1 MKTLNKYLFN
11 QSLIPFVLSVG
22 VITTVLFLQ
31 FLIRAVDRFLG
42 KGLDALTIFE
52 YLYLNLAWIIALSV
66 PMSLLIS
73 SVMTFGRMAQ
83 QNEITALKSAGVS
96 LYNIIKPALW
106 FGTFVAVGLCIF
118 NNFILPEMNYNARLL
133 ARDIYKKKPE
143 LSIEPGYFVDMIPQ
157 YTMIV
162 KEMDGKDFKDVKIF
176 SKNKESEQTT
186 IYANAGSLSSN
197 DNIITIDLMDGE
209 IHEIDLS
216 DYDYYRKIRFK
227 THQITISMDELMLN
241 RTTESNRTD
250 REMRVPQMIDEIA
263 RNKLLISQIYE
274 RIDKVKAEIGITDP
288 NINSLEN
295 IEKEVDKLKQSK
307 VNTNVRDEQYN
318 ENVPIPNIENKQ
330 YILSLTN
337 NARQFKNEFTLIEN
351 YEKTNNKFKVEIH
364 KKFTLA
370 IACILFT
377 LVGAPL
383 GILVRSG
390 GMTIASGLSIAFFLF
405 TLITPTPQ
413 SIEIILKSSP
423 SVLIISKATFHT
435 SPVHDLVVSIG
446 ICCSFQSLG
455 NISCIAIQPLS
466 FIHFKEF
473 IISFLICLY
482 VWRPSIKITS
492 YVFLFSLKK
501 SSEVFLI
508 LPPEHGSTPVLLR
521 TGKES
526 KSEFEAHPI
535 SKYSGLL

>member
-197 DNIITIDLMDGE
+197 GNIITIDLMDGE

-307 VNTNVRDEQYN
+307 VNVNVRDEQYN

-390 GMTIASGLSIAFFLF
+390 GMTIASGLSIAFFLIYYIL
-405 TLITPTPQ
+405 LIWGEQLADRNLLNPGLGSWLPNIILFV
-413 SIEIILKSSP
+413 SGMIILK
-423 SVLIISKATFHT
+423 
-435 SPVHDLVVSIG
+435 
-446 ICCSFQSLG
+446 
-455 NISCIAIQPLS
+455 LS
-466 FIHFKEF
+466 N
-473 IISFLICLY
+473 
-482 VWRPSIKITS
+482 
-492 YVFLFSLKK
+492 KK
-501 SSEVFLI
+501 N
-508 LPPEHGSTPVLLR
+508 
-521 TGKES
+521 
-526 KSEFEAHPI
+526 
-535 SKYSGLL
+535 

>member
-1 MKTLNKYLFN
+1 MNTLNKYLFK
-11 QSLIPFVLSVG
+11 QSLIPFLLSVA

-73 SVMTFGRMAQ
+73 SVMTFGRMSQ
-83 QNEITALKSAGVS
+83 QNEITALKSAGVN
-96 LYNIIKPALW
+96 LYNIIKPAIL
-106 FGTFVAVGLCIF
+106 FGSLVGIGLCLF

-176 SKNKESEQTT
+176 SKNQKSEQTT
-186 IYANAGSLSSN
+186 IYANQGSLSSDGN
-197 DNIITIDLMDGE
+197 MITIDLMDGE

-216 DYDYYRKIRFK
+216 DYDYYRKIKFK
-227 THQITISMDELMLN
+227 THQIMISMDELMLN

-250 REMRVPQMIDEIA
+250 REMRIPQMIDEIK
-263 RNKLLISQIYE
+263 RNKILISQIYE
-274 RIDKVKAEIGITDP
+274 RIDNVKKEIGIT
-288 NINSLEN
+288 NLNANTLES
-295 IEKEVDKLKQSK
+295 IQKEVEKLKQKHIEISSSG
-307 VNTNVRDEQYN
+307 N
-318 ENVPIPNIENKQ
+318 ELNDNSIISNLEDKQ

-370 IACILFT
+370 LACVLFT
-377 LVGAPL
+377 MVGAPL
-383 GILVRSG
+383 GILVRNG
-390 GMTIASGLSIAFFLF
+390 GMTIASGLSIAFFLVYYIL
-405 TLITPTPQ
+405 LIWGEQLADRNLLNPGLGSWLPN
-413 SIEIILKSSP
+413 IILF
-423 SVLIISKATFHT
+423 ISGMVILK
-435 SPVHDLVVSIG
+435 
-446 ICCSFQSLG
+446 
-455 NISCIAIQPLS
+455 LS
-466 FIHFKEF
+466 N
-473 IISFLICLY
+473 
-482 VWRPSIKITS
+482 
-492 YVFLFSLKK
+492 KK
-501 SSEVFLI
+501 N
-508 LPPEHGSTPVLLR
+508 
-521 TGKES
+521 
-526 KSEFEAHPI
+526 
-535 SKYSGLL
+535 

>member
-1 MKTLNKYLFN
+1 MNTLNKYLFK
-11 QSLIPFVLSVG
+11 QSLIPFLLSVA

-42 KGLDALTIFE
+42 KGLDVFTIFE

-83 QNEITALKSAGVS
+83 QNEITALKSAGVN
-96 LYNIIKPALW
+96 LYNIIKPAIL
-106 FGTFVAVGLCIF
+106 FGSLVGIGLCLF

-176 SKNKESEQTT
+176 SKNQKSEQTT
-186 IYANAGSLSSN
+186 IYANQGSLSSDGN
-197 DNIITIDLMDGE
+197 MITIDLMDGE

-216 DYDYYRKIRFK
+216 DYDYYRKIKFK
-227 THQITISMDELMLN
+227 THQIMISMDELMLN

-250 REMRVPQMIDEIA
+250 REMRIPQMIDEIK
-263 RNKLLISQIYE
+263 RNKILISQIYE
-274 RIDKVKAEIGITDP
+274 RIEKVKKEIGIT
-288 NINSLEN
+288 NLNANTLESIQEE
-295 IEKEVDKLKQSK
+295 IEKLKQKQIEISSS
-307 VNTNVRDEQYN
+307 EN
-318 ENVPIPNIENKQ
+318 ELNDDSIISNLEDKQ

-370 IACILFT
+370 LACVLFT
-377 LVGAPL
+377 MVGAPL
-383 GILVRSG
+383 GILVRNG
-390 GMTIASGLSIAFFLF
+390 GMTIASGLSIAFFLVYYIL
-405 TLITPTPQ
+405 LIWGEQLADRNLLNPGLGSWLPN
-413 SIEIILKSSP
+413 IILFMSGMVILK
-423 SVLIISKATFHT
+423 
-435 SPVHDLVVSIG
+435 
-446 ICCSFQSLG
+446 
-455 NISCIAIQPLS
+455 LS
-466 FIHFKEF
+466 N
-473 IISFLICLY
+473 
-482 VWRPSIKITS
+482 
-492 YVFLFSLKK
+492 KK
-501 SSEVFLI
+501 N
-508 LPPEHGSTPVLLR
+508 
-521 TGKES
+521 
-526 KSEFEAHPI
+526 
-535 SKYSGLL
+535 

>member
-1 MKTLNKYLFN
+1 MNTLNKYLFK

-83 QNEITALKSAGVS
+83 QNEITALKSAGVN

-106 FGTFVAVGLCIF
+106 FGTFVAIGLCIF

-176 SKNKESEQTT
+176 SKNQKSEQTT
-186 IYANAGSLSSN
+186 IYANEGSLSSN
-197 DNIITIDLMDGE
+197 GNMITINLINGE

-241 RTTESNRTD
+241 RTTESSRTD
-250 REMRVPQMIDEIA
+250 REMRVPQMINEIEK
-263 RNKLLISQIYE
+263 NKLLIAQIYE

-288 NINSLEN
+288 SANSLEN
-295 IEKEVDKLKQSK
+295 IEKEVDKLKQST
-307 VNTNVRDEQYN
+307 VDTTVQDQQYS

-383 GILVRSG
+383 GILVRNG
-390 GMTIASGLSIAFFLF
+390 GMTIASGLSIAFFLIYYIL
-405 TLITPTPQ
+405 LIWGEQLADRNLLNPGLGSWLPNIILFV
-413 SIEIILKSSP
+413 SGMIILK
-423 SVLIISKATFHT
+423 
-435 SPVHDLVVSIG
+435 
-446 ICCSFQSLG
+446 
-455 NISCIAIQPLS
+455 LS
-466 FIHFKEF
+466 N
-473 IISFLICLY
+473 
-482 VWRPSIKITS
+482 
-492 YVFLFSLKK
+492 KK
-501 SSEVFLI
+501 N
-508 LPPEHGSTPVLLR
+508 
-521 TGKES
+521 
-526 KSEFEAHPI
+526 
-535 SKYSGLL
+535 

>member
-1 MKTLNKYLFN
+1 MNTLNKYLFK
-11 QSLIPFVLSVG
+11 QSLIPFLLSVA
-22 VITTVLFLQ
+22 VITTVLFLL

-83 QNEITALKSAGVS
+83 QNEITALKSAGVN

-106 FGTFVAVGLCIF
+106 FGAMVATALCFF

-176 SKNKESEQTT
+176 SKNQKSEQTT
-186 IYANAGSLSSN
+186 IYANQGSLSSDGN
-197 DNIITIDLMDGE
+197 MITIDLQDGE

-227 THQITISMDELMLN
+227 THQIIISMDDLMLN
-241 RTTESNRTD
+241 RTSESNRTD
-250 REMRVPQMIDEIA
+250 REMRVPQMIQEIEK
-263 RNKLLISQIYE
+263 NKILINQIYD
-274 RIDKVKAEIGITDP
+274 RIENVKKEIGITNP
-288 NINSLEN
+288 NANTLEIIENEIELLKEKKAN
-295 IEKEVDKLKQSK
+295 IIKED
-307 VNTNVRDEQYN
+307 RDYN
-318 ENVPIPNIENKQ
+318 EDVPVSAFENKD

-370 IACILFT
+370 LACILFT
-377 LVGAPL
+377 MVGAPL
-383 GILVRSG
+383 GILVRNG
-390 GMTIASGLSIAFFLF
+390 GMTIASGLSIAFFLVYYIL
-405 TLITPTPQ
+405 LIWGEQLADRNLINPGLGSWLPNIILFV
-413 SIEIILKSSP
+413 SGMIILK
-423 SVLIISKATFHT
+423 
-435 SPVHDLVVSIG
+435 
-446 ICCSFQSLG
+446 
-455 NISCIAIQPLS
+455 LS
-466 FIHFKEF
+466 N
-473 IISFLICLY
+473 
-482 VWRPSIKITS
+482 
-492 YVFLFSLKK
+492 KK
-501 SSEVFLI
+501 N
-508 LPPEHGSTPVLLR
+508 
-521 TGKES
+521 
-526 KSEFEAHPI
+526 
-535 SKYSGLL
+535 

>member
-83 QNEITALKSAGVS
+83 QNEITALKSAGVN

-106 FGTFVAVGLCIF
+106 FGTFVAIGLCLF

-133 ARDIYKKKPE
+133 ARDIYQKKPE

-176 SKNKESEQTT
+176 SKNQESEQTT
-186 IYANAGSLSSN
+186 IYANEGSLSSN
-197 DNIITIDLMDGE
+197 GNMITINLVNGE

-241 RTTESNRTD
+241 RTTESSRTD
-250 REMRVPQMIDEIA
+250 REMRVPQMIDEIEK
-263 RNKLLISQIYE
+263 NKLLISQIYE
-274 RIDKVKAEIGITDP
+274 RIEKVKTEIGITDP
-288 NINSLEN
+288 NANSLEN
-295 IEKEVDKLKQSK
+295 IEKEVDKLKQNK
-307 VNTNVRDEQYN
+307 TNTDIPEEQYN
-318 ENVPIPNIENKQ
+318 EDVVIPNIENKQ

-390 GMTIASGLSIAFFLF
+390 GMTIASGLSIAFFLIYYIL
-405 TLITPTPQ
+405 LIWGEQLADRNLLNPGLGSWLPNIILFV
-413 SIEIILKSSP
+413 SGMIILK
-423 SVLIISKATFHT
+423 
-435 SPVHDLVVSIG
+435 
-446 ICCSFQSLG
+446 
-455 NISCIAIQPLS
+455 LS
-466 FIHFKEF
+466 N
-473 IISFLICLY
+473 
-482 VWRPSIKITS
+482 
-492 YVFLFSLKK
+492 KK
-501 SSEVFLI
+501 N
-508 LPPEHGSTPVLLR
+508 
-521 TGKES
+521 
-526 KSEFEAHPI
+526 
-535 SKYSGLL
+535 

>member
-176 SKNKESEQTT
+176 SKNKESEQIT

-197 DNIITIDLMDGE
+197 GNIITIDLMDGE

-250 REMRVPQMIDEIA
+250 REMRVPQMINEIS

-307 VNTNVRDEQYN
+307 VNANVRDEQYN

-390 GMTIASGLSIAFFLF
+390 GMTIASGLSIAFFLIYYIL
-405 TLITPTPQ
+405 LIWGEQLADRNLLNPGLGSWLPNIILFV
-413 SIEIILKSSP
+413 SGMIILK
-423 SVLIISKATFHT
+423 
-435 SPVHDLVVSIG
+435 
-446 ICCSFQSLG
+446 
-455 NISCIAIQPLS
+455 LS
-466 FIHFKEF
+466 N
-473 IISFLICLY
+473 
-482 VWRPSIKITS
+482 
-492 YVFLFSLKK
+492 KK
-501 SSEVFLI
+501 N
-508 LPPEHGSTPVLLR
+508 
-521 TGKES
+521 
-526 KSEFEAHPI
+526 
-535 SKYSGLL
+535 

>member
-83 QNEITALKSAGVS
+83 QNEITALKSAGVN

-106 FGTFVAVGLCIF
+106 FGTIVAIGLCLF

-133 ARDIYKKKPE
+133 ARDIYQKKPE

-176 SKNKESEQTT
+176 SKNQESEQTT
-186 IYANAGSLSSN
+186 IYANEGSLSSN
-197 DNIITIDLMDGE
+197 GNMITINLVNGE

-241 RTTESNRTD
+241 RTTESSRTD
-250 REMRVPQMIDEIA
+250 REMRVPQMIDEIEK
-263 RNKLLISQIYE
+263 NKLLISQIYE
-274 RIDKVKAEIGITDP
+274 RIEKVKTEIGITDP
-288 NINSLEN
+288 NANSLEN
-295 IEKEVDKLKQSK
+295 IEKEVDKLKQNK
-307 VNTNVRDEQYN
+307 TNADIPEEQYN
-318 ENVPIPNIENKQ
+318 EDVVIPNIENKQ

-390 GMTIASGLSIAFFLF
+390 GMTIASGLSIAFFLIYYIL
-405 TLITPTPQ
+405 LIWGEQLADRNLLNPGLGSWLPNIILFV
-413 SIEIILKSSP
+413 SGMIILK
-423 SVLIISKATFHT
+423 
-435 SPVHDLVVSIG
+435 
-446 ICCSFQSLG
+446 
-455 NISCIAIQPLS
+455 LS
-466 FIHFKEF
+466 N
-473 IISFLICLY
+473 
-482 VWRPSIKITS
+482 
-492 YVFLFSLKK
+492 KK
-501 SSEVFLI
+501 N
-508 LPPEHGSTPVLLR
+508 
-521 TGKES
+521 
-526 KSEFEAHPI
+526 
-535 SKYSGLL
+535 

>member
-1 MKTLNKYLFN
+1 MNTLNKYLFK
-11 QSLIPFVLSVG
+11 QSLIPFLLSVA

-83 QNEITALKSAGVS
+83 QNEITALKSAGIN
-96 LYNIIKPALW
+96 LYNIIKPAIL
-106 FGTFVAVGLCIF
+106 FGSLVGIGLCLF

-176 SKNKESEQTT
+176 SKNQKSEQTT
-186 IYANAGSLSSN
+186 IYANQGSLSSDGN
-197 DNIITIDLMDGE
+197 MITIDLMDGE

-216 DYDYYRKIRFK
+216 DYDYYRKIKFK
-227 THQITISMDELMLN
+227 THQIMISMDELMLN

-250 REMRVPQMIDEIA
+250 REMRIPQMIDEIK
-263 RNKLLISQIYE
+263 RNKILIYQIYE
-274 RIDKVKAEIGITDP
+274 RIDNVKKEIGIT
-288 NINSLEN
+288 NLNANTLES
-295 IEKEVDKLKQSK
+295 IQDEVEKLKQKQIGISSS
-307 VNTNVRDEQYN
+307 EN
-318 ENVPIPNIENKQ
+318 ELNDDSIVSNLENKQ

-370 IACILFT
+370 LACVLFT
-377 LVGAPL
+377 MVGAPL
-383 GILVRSG
+383 GILVRNG
-390 GMTIASGLSIAFFLF
+390 GMTIASGLSIAFFLVYYIL
-405 TLITPTPQ
+405 LIWGEQLADRNLLNPGLGSWLPN
-413 SIEIILKSSP
+413 IILF
-423 SVLIISKATFHT
+423 ISGMVILK
-435 SPVHDLVVSIG
+435 
-446 ICCSFQSLG
+446 
-455 NISCIAIQPLS
+455 LS
-466 FIHFKEF
+466 N
-473 IISFLICLY
+473 
-482 VWRPSIKITS
+482 
-492 YVFLFSLKK
+492 KK
-501 SSEVFLI
+501 N
-508 LPPEHGSTPVLLR
+508 
-521 TGKES
+521 
-526 KSEFEAHPI
+526 
-535 SKYSGLL
+535 

>member
-176 SKNKESEQTT
+176 SKNNESEQTT

-288 NINSLEN
+288 NVNSLEN

-337 NARQFKNEFTLIEN
+337 IARQFKNEFTLIEN

-390 GMTIASGLSIAFFLF
+390 GMTIASGLSIAFFLIYYIL
-405 TLITPTPQ
+405 LIWGEQLADRNLLNPGLGSWLPNIILFV
-413 SIEIILKSSP
+413 SGMIILK
-423 SVLIISKATFHT
+423 
-435 SPVHDLVVSIG
+435 
-446 ICCSFQSLG
+446 
-455 NISCIAIQPLS
+455 LS
-466 FIHFKEF
+466 N
-473 IISFLICLY
+473 
-482 VWRPSIKITS
+482 
-492 YVFLFSLKK
+492 KK
-501 SSEVFLI
+501 N
-508 LPPEHGSTPVLLR
+508 
-521 TGKES
+521 
-526 KSEFEAHPI
+526 
-535 SKYSGLL
+535 

>member
-83 QNEITALKSAGVS
+83 QNEITALKSAGVN

-106 FGTFVAVGLCIF
+106 FGTFVAIGLCLF

-133 ARDIYKKKPE
+133 ARDIYQKKPE

-176 SKNKESEQTT
+176 SKNQESEQTT
-186 IYANAGSLSSN
+186 IYANEGSLSSN
-197 DNIITIDLMDGE
+197 GNMITINLVNGE

-241 RTTESNRTD
+241 RTTESSRTD
-250 REMRVPQMIDEIA
+250 REMRVPQMIDEIEK
-263 RNKLLISQIYE
+263 NKLLISQIYE
-274 RIDKVKAEIGITDP
+274 RIEKVKTEIGITDP
-288 NINSLEN
+288 NANSLEN
-295 IEKEVDKLKQSK
+295 IEKEVDKLKQNK
-307 VNTNVRDEQYN
+307 TNADIPEEQYN
-318 ENVPIPNIENKQ
+318 EDVVIPNIENKQ

-390 GMTIASGLSIAFFLF
+390 GMTIASGLSIAFFLIYYIL
-405 TLITPTPQ
+405 LIWGEQLADRNLLNPGLGSWLPNIILFV
-413 SIEIILKSSP
+413 SGMIILK
-423 SVLIISKATFHT
+423 
-435 SPVHDLVVSIG
+435 
-446 ICCSFQSLG
+446 
-455 NISCIAIQPLS
+455 LS
-466 FIHFKEF
+466 N
-473 IISFLICLY
+473 
-482 VWRPSIKITS
+482 
-492 YVFLFSLKK
+492 KK
-501 SSEVFLI
+501 N
-508 LPPEHGSTPVLLR
+508 
-521 TGKES
+521 
-526 KSEFEAHPI
+526 
-535 SKYSGLL
+535 

>member
-1 MKTLNKYLFN
+1 MNTLNKYLFK
-11 QSLIPFVLSVG
+11 QSLIPFLLSVA

-83 QNEITALKSAGVS
+83 QNEITALKSAGVN

-106 FGTFVAVGLCIF
+106 FGAMVATALCFF

-176 SKNKESEQTT
+176 SKNQKSEQTT
-186 IYANAGSLSSN
+186 IYANQGSLSSDGN
-197 DNIITIDLMDGE
+197 MITIDLQDGE

-227 THQITISMDELMLN
+227 THQIIISMDDLMLN
-241 RTTESNRTD
+241 RTSESNRTD
-250 REMRVPQMIDEIA
+250 REMRVPQMIQEIDK
-263 RNKLLISQIYE
+263 NKILINQIYD
-274 RIDKVKAEIGITDP
+274 RIENVKKEIGITNP
-288 NINSLEN
+288 NANTLEIIENEIELLKEKKAN
-295 IEKEVDKLKQSK
+295 IIKED
-307 VNTNVRDEQYN
+307 RDYN
-318 ENVPIPNIENKQ
+318 EDVPVSAFENKD

-370 IACILFT
+370 LACILFT
-377 LVGAPL
+377 MVGAPL
-383 GILVRSG
+383 GILVRNG
-390 GMTIASGLSIAFFLF
+390 GMTIASGLSIAFFLIYYIL
-405 TLITPTPQ
+405 LIWGEQLADRNLINPGLGSWLPNIILFV
-413 SIEIILKSSP
+413 SGMIILK
-423 SVLIISKATFHT
+423 
-435 SPVHDLVVSIG
+435 
-446 ICCSFQSLG
+446 
-455 NISCIAIQPLS
+455 LS
-466 FIHFKEF
+466 N
-473 IISFLICLY
+473 
-482 VWRPSIKITS
+482 
-492 YVFLFSLKK
+492 KK
-501 SSEVFLI
+501 N
-508 LPPEHGSTPVLLR
+508 
-521 TGKES
+521 
-526 KSEFEAHPI
+526 
-535 SKYSGLL
+535 

>member
-1 MKTLNKYLFN
+1 MNTLNKYLFK
-11 QSLIPFVLSVG
+11 QSLIPFLLSVA

-42 KGLDALTIFE
+42 KGLDVLTIFE

-83 QNEITALKSAGVS
+83 QNEITALKSAGVN
-96 LYNIIKPALW
+96 LYNIIKPAIL
-106 FGTFVAVGLCIF
+106 FGSLVGIGLCIF

-176 SKNKESEQTT
+176 SKNQKSEQTT
-186 IYANAGSLSSN
+186 IYANQGSLSSDGN
-197 DNIITIDLMDGE
+197 MITIDLMDGE

-216 DYDYYRKIRFK
+216 DYDYYRKIKFK
-227 THQITISMDELMLN
+227 THQIMISMDELMLN

-250 REMRVPQMIDEIA
+250 REMRIPQMIDEIK
-263 RNKLLISQIYE
+263 RNKILISQIYE
-274 RIDKVKAEIGITDP
+274 RIENVKKEIGIT
-288 NINSLEN
+288 NLNANTLESIQEE
-295 IEKEVDKLKQSK
+295 IEKLKQKQIEISSS
-307 VNTNVRDEQYN
+307 EN
-318 ENVPIPNIENKQ
+318 ELNDDSIISNLEDKQ

-370 IACILFT
+370 LACVLFT
-377 LVGAPL
+377 MVGAPL
-383 GILVRSG
+383 GILVRNG
-390 GMTIASGLSIAFFLF
+390 GMTIASGLSIAFFLVYYIL
-405 TLITPTPQ
+405 LIWGEQLADRNLLNPGLGSWLPN
-413 SIEIILKSSP
+413 IILF
-423 SVLIISKATFHT
+423 ISGMVILK
-435 SPVHDLVVSIG
+435 
-446 ICCSFQSLG
+446 
-455 NISCIAIQPLS
+455 LS
-466 FIHFKEF
+466 N
-473 IISFLICLY
+473 
-482 VWRPSIKITS
+482 
-492 YVFLFSLKK
+492 KK
-501 SSEVFLI
+501 N
-508 LPPEHGSTPVLLR
+508 
-521 TGKES
+521 
-526 KSEFEAHPI
+526 
-535 SKYSGLL
+535 

>member
-83 QNEITALKSAGVS
+83 QNEITALKSAGVN

-106 FGTFVAVGLCIF
+106 FGTFVAIGLCLF

-133 ARDIYKKKPE
+133 ARDIYQKKPE

-176 SKNKESEQTT
+176 SKNQESEQTT
-186 IYANAGSLSSN
+186 IYANEGSLSSN
-197 DNIITIDLMDGE
+197 GNMITINLVNGE

-241 RTTESNRTD
+241 RTTESSRTD
-250 REMRVPQMIDEIA
+250 REMRVPQMIDEIEK
-263 RNKLLISQIYE
+263 NKLLISQIYE
-274 RIDKVKAEIGITDP
+274 RIEKVKTEIGITDP
-288 NINSLEN
+288 KANSLEN
-295 IEKEVDKLKQSK
+295 IEKEVDKLKQNK
-307 VNTNVRDEQYN
+307 MNADIREEQYN
-318 ENVPIPNIENKQ
+318 EDVVIPNIENKQ

-390 GMTIASGLSIAFFLF
+390 GMTIASGLSIAFFLIYYIL
-405 TLITPTPQ
+405 LIWGEQLADRNLLNPGLGSWLPNIILFV
-413 SIEIILKSSP
+413 SGMIILK
-423 SVLIISKATFHT
+423 
-435 SPVHDLVVSIG
+435 
-446 ICCSFQSLG
+446 
-455 NISCIAIQPLS
+455 LS
-466 FIHFKEF
+466 N
-473 IISFLICLY
+473 
-482 VWRPSIKITS
+482 
-492 YVFLFSLKK
+492 KK
-501 SSEVFLI
+501 N
-508 LPPEHGSTPVLLR
+508 
-521 TGKES
+521 
-526 KSEFEAHPI
+526 
-535 SKYSGLL
+535 

>member
-1 MKTLNKYLFN
+1 MNTLNKYLFK
-11 QSLIPFVLSVG
+11 QSLIPFLLSVA

-73 SVMTFGRMAQ
+73 SVMTFGRMSQ
-83 QNEITALKSAGVS
+83 QNEITALKSAGVN
-96 LYNIIKPALW
+96 LYNIIKPAIL
-106 FGTFVAVGLCIF
+106 FGSLVGIALCLF

-176 SKNKESEQTT
+176 SKNQKSEQTT
-186 IYANAGSLSSN
+186 IYANQGSLSSDGN
-197 DNIITIDLMDGE
+197 MITIDLMDGE

-216 DYDYYRKIRFK
+216 DYDYYRKIKFK
-227 THQITISMDELMLN
+227 THQIMISMDELMLN

-250 REMRVPQMIDEIA
+250 REMRIPQMIDEIK
-263 RNKLLISQIYE
+263 RNKILISQIYE
-274 RIDKVKAEIGITDP
+274 RIENVKKEIGIT
-288 NINSLEN
+288 NLNANTLESIQEE
-295 IEKEVDKLKQSK
+295 IEKLKQKQIEISSS
-307 VNTNVRDEQYN
+307 EN
-318 ENVPIPNIENKQ
+318 ELNDDSIISNLEDKQ

-370 IACILFT
+370 LACVLFT
-377 LVGAPL
+377 MVGVPL
-383 GILVRSG
+383 GILVRNG
-390 GMTIASGLSIAFFLF
+390 GMTIASGLSIAFFLVYYIL
-405 TLITPTPQ
+405 LIWGEQLADRNLLNPGLGSWLPN
-413 SIEIILKSSP
+413 IILF
-423 SVLIISKATFHT
+423 ISGMVILK
-435 SPVHDLVVSIG
+435 
-446 ICCSFQSLG
+446 
-455 NISCIAIQPLS
+455 LS
-466 FIHFKEF
+466 N
-473 IISFLICLY
+473 
-482 VWRPSIKITS
+482 
-492 YVFLFSLKK
+492 KK
-501 SSEVFLI
+501 N
-508 LPPEHGSTPVLLR
+508 
-521 TGKES
+521 
-526 KSEFEAHPI
+526 
-535 SKYSGLL
+535 

>member
-1 MKTLNKYLFN
+1 MNTLNKYLFK
-11 QSLIPFVLSVG
+11 QSLIPFLLSVA

-42 KGLDALTIFE
+42 KGLDVLTIFE

-83 QNEITALKSAGVS
+83 QNEITALKSAGVN
-96 LYNIIKPALW
+96 LYNIIKPAIL
-106 FGTFVAVGLCIF
+106 FGSFVGIGLCLF

-176 SKNKESEQTT
+176 SKNQKSEQTT
-186 IYANAGSLSSN
+186 IYANQGSLSSDGN
-197 DNIITIDLMDGE
+197 MITIDLMDGE

-216 DYDYYRKIRFK
+216 DYDYYRKIKFK
-227 THQITISMDELMLN
+227 THQIMISMDELMLN

-250 REMRVPQMIDEIA
+250 REMRIPQMIDEIK
-263 RNKLLISQIYE
+263 RNKILISQIYE
-274 RIDKVKAEIGITDP
+274 RIEKVKKEIGIT
-288 NINSLEN
+288 NLNANTLESIQEE
-295 IEKEVDKLKQSK
+295 IEKLKQKQIEISSS
-307 VNTNVRDEQYN
+307 EN
-318 ENVPIPNIENKQ
+318 ELNDDSIISNLEDKQ

-370 IACILFT
+370 LACVLFT
-377 LVGAPL
+377 MVGAPL
-383 GILVRSG
+383 GILVRNG
-390 GMTIASGLSIAFFLF
+390 GMTIASGLSIAFFLVYYIL
-405 TLITPTPQ
+405 LIWGEQLADRNLLNPGLGSWLPN
-413 SIEIILKSSP
+413 IILF
-423 SVLIISKATFHT
+423 IS
-435 SPVHDLVVSIG
+435 G
-446 ICCSFQSLG
+446 M
-455 NISCIAIQPLS
+455 
-466 FIHFKEF
+466 
-473 IISFLICLY
+473 
-482 VWRPSIKITS
+482 
-492 YVFLFSLKK
+492 
-501 SSEVFLI
+501 LI
-508 LPPEHGSTPVLLR
+508 LKLSN
-521 TGKES
+521 K
-526 KSEFEAHPI
+526 KN
-535 SKYSGLL
+535 